1 MLKHSYLLP
10 TAFLALIH
18 GHAAAADA
26 QLYPAKAVR
35 LIIAYAAGGGTDTV
49 GRVFA
54 QKLTEGLGR
63 QVIVDNRP
71 GANGNIASEIA
82 VNSPADGYT
91 MLMGNIGPIA
101 VNPHLY
107 KLAFD
112 PMRDLAPVTLIATAP
127 LLVVVHPSLPVNSL
141 KDLIALAKRQPGKLS
156 YSSAGVG
163 SSNHLAGALFNIEA
177 AVDVVH
183 IPYKGAAPAVIDLL
197 AGQVQLSF
205 QTLPSVGANVKSK
218 RLKPLAITSKKRS
231 AIFPEVPTAWEGGLQ
246 GFEVSAWYSL
256 LVPAATPRVIID
268 RLNAETLKALM
279 QQDVTERLE
288 VEGAE
293 AAGTSAEEFGE
304 FMRAE
309 SAKWGRVVKLSG
321 MTAQ

>member
-1 MLKHSYLLP
+1 MRPLLLV
-10 TAFLALIH
+10 ASIAAALAAGA
-18 GHAAAADA
+18 GHAADSG
-26 QLYPAKAVR
+26 YPVKSVR

-54 QKLTEGLGR
+54 QKLTDGLGR

-71 GANGNIASEIA
+71 GANGNIATEIA
-82 VNSPADGYT
+82 VNSPPDGYT
-91 MLMGNIGPIA
+91 MIMGNIGPIG

-177 AVDVVH
+177 GVDVVH
-183 IPYKGAAPAVIDLL
+183 IPYKGAAPALVDLI

-205 QTLPSVGANVKSK
+205 QTLPSVSPNVRAK
-218 RLKPLAITSKKRS
+218 RLKPLVITSRKRAAS
-231 AIFPEVPTAWEGGLQ
+231 FPEIPTSAESGLP
-246 GFEVSAWYSL
+246 GFEVSAWYSF
-256 LVPAATPRVIID
+256 LVPAGTPRAVID
-268 RLNAETLKALM
+268 RLNAEILKALKHKN
-279 QQDVTERLE
+279 VIERLQ
-288 VEGAE
+288 VEGADV
-293 AAGTSAEEFGE
+293 AGTTPEEFAE

-309 SAKWGRVVKLSG
+309 TAKWGRVVKLSG
-321 MTAQ
+321 MKAD